1 MDYFFQTD
9 GMNYIVMKS
18 AESLWEKAIE
28 KNIAS
33 YYLLYDQ
40 WLVIVQQ
47 TVGNALIAAYIKKQG
62 HTVRV
67 SLMVGNSF

>member
-18 AESLWEKAIE
+18 AESLWEKVIE

-33 YYLLYDQ
+33 YYLDYMTND
-40 WLVIVQQ
+40 W
-47 TVGNALIAAYIKKQG
+47 
-62 HTVRV
+62 
-67 SLMVGNSF
+67 